1 MVTEDLTMS
10 LSAKR
15 ESLARGLTPKKWT
28 GKGESFAAKERQEMK
43 GKKHSPEQIVK
54 ILREA
59 EGAKS
64 AREVIR
70 RYQIAEQTFYRWK
83 KVYAG
88 MEVSDIRR
96 LKAMQEENQRLKWLV
111 ADQALKI
118 ALLEELNAKK
128 W

>member
-1 MVTEDLTMS
+1 
-10 LSAKR
+10 
-15 ESLARGLTPKKWT
+15 
-28 GKGESFAAKERQEMK
+28 MK
-43 GKKHSPEQIVK
+43 GKRYSPEQIVK

-59 EGAKS
+59 ERAES

-70 RYQIAEQTFYRWK
+70 RHGITEQTFYRWK

-88 MEVSDIRR
+88 MEVTDIKR
-96 LKAMQEENQRLKWLV
+96 LRAMQEENARLKKLV

-118 ALLEELNAKK
+118 SLFEDVNSKK